1 MKYLEVGQILTTFG
15 IKGEVKVKI
24 SSSNPLERF
33 RVGNTLYIL
42 NNNEYQKITI
52 DSFRIHKGMALIS
65 FNNIKNINDVLSFID
80 KKIYVN
86 KDELEKLDND
96 NYYFDDLIGLKAI
109 DKGNVVGE
117 VVDILEV
124 PQGAI
129 LVIKKS
135 DNKEAM
141 VPFVNEFVK
150 EVDLEN
156 KTINLDLIEGLLW
169 E

>member
-156 KTINLDLIEGLLW
+156 KTINLDLIEGLL
-169 E
+169 